1 MPTKNDKNMLKCGV
15 FQKENNKTSMNTSNR
30 MGQRTQKKN
39 FLDIA
44 TLIRSIQRAEGH
56 TDCFKMGMVDCD
68 RVDCEWRGF
77 CL

>member
-1 MPTKNDKNMLKCGV
+1 MSTKNSKNSIKGRDC
-15 FQKENNKTSMNTSNR
+15 QKKTNKTSMNASDH
-30 MGQRTQKKN
+30 MGQGTQKKN

-44 TLIRSIQRAEGH
+44 TLIRSIQRAEGQ

-68 RVDCEWRGF
+68 QMGCKWRAF

>member
-1 MPTKNDKNMLKCGV
+1 
-15 FQKENNKTSMNTSNR
+15 MNASDH
-30 MGQRTQKKN
+30 MGQGTQKKN

-44 TLIRSIQRAEGH
+44 TLIRSIQRAEGQ

-68 RVDCEWRGF
+68 QMGCKWRAF

>member
-1 MPTKNDKNMLKCGV
+1 MTIQNHKNMLKRRVC
-15 FQKENNKTSMNTSNR
+15 QKKSDKTSMNASNR
-30 MGQRTQKKN
+30 TGQRTQKKN

-56 TDCFKMGMVDCD
+56 TDCFKMGMVDCNQA
-68 RVDCEWRGF
+68 DCKWRAF